1 MGIDLFCP
9 KCDRPS
15 PHKDWLNPTTG
26 KQRYRCPDCG
36 HTFYPG
42 SVRGR
47 PRSSAPKNIDQA
59 YWNRVDWIRRKLEKN
74 LTEEGKKQAIT
85 SLMKECDDG
94 NPYAQMVLHELQQHT
109 NGDEINLIK

>member
-1 MGIDLFCP
+1 MDSIHCP
-9 KCDRPS
+9 KCDRPA

-42 SVRGR
+42 AVRGR
-47 PRSSAPKNIDQA
+47 PRSRAPKDLDGAQ
-59 YWNRVDWIRRKLEKN
+59 WSRVDWIRRKLEKN
-74 LTEEGKKQAIT
+74 QTNEGVEMAIV
-85 SLMKECDDG
+85 SLQKEVGEG
-94 NPYAQMVLHELQQHT
+94 NPYAERFLHELQQNI